1 MRQLLVLVLLLAL
14 SAGIGCSDGARQRT
28 GRVLLVGIDGA
39 TFRVVA
45 PLLQE
50 GRLPNLERLAS
61 QGFHGPIQSFLP
73 LISPRIWTTIATG
86 KLPEKHGILG
96 FVHDEAG
103 AGSSLYRSSDR
114 KTHALWN
121 IVSRA
126 GLETVVINWWASY
139 PPERIK
145 GLMVTDH
152 LLSEQ
157 VEKLR
162 AQFQA
167 QETESDVPAVYPESW
182 QARALSLAHDEAPIP
197 NIPDPLA
204 RVSQLPDPY
213 SRDQLLKLRNLDRAV
228 TRIALAA
235 EQELKPIL
243 MMVYL
248 NGTDPVSHVF
258 WATMENPER
267 YSPEARLGPEEWEV
281 GREILLGYYEYVDR
295 LLGLL
300 LERYGPEDLVIVVS
314 DHGFEASERRL
325 EIAGRR
331 ALLTGGHATEAAS
344 KGILFARGPG
354 ISAGSSSEGTTI
366 YDITPT
372 ILAWLGLP
380 VADDMDGRV
389 AALLH
394 VEAPERL
401 ATYDDQPIERVET
414 KSPGAEAEILEKLRA
429 LGYIK

>member
-1 MRQLLVLVLLLAL
+1 MRRLLVLALLLAL
-14 SAGIGCSDGARQRT
+14 SAGIGCSDRARQRK

-39 TFRVVA
+39 TLRVVA
-45 PLLQE
+45 PLMQE
-50 GRLPNLERLAS
+50 GRLPNLARIAS
-61 QGFHGPIQSFLP
+61 QGFHGPVQSFLP
-73 LISPRIWTTIATG
+73 LFSPRIWTTIATG
-86 KLPEKHGILG
+86 KLPEKHGIFG
-96 FVHDEAG
+96 FVHDDAG
-103 AGSSLYRSSDR
+103 AGSILYRSSDR

-126 GLETVVINWWASY
+126 GLETVVVNWWATY
-139 PPERIK
+139 PPERIE

-157 VEKLR
+157 VEERR
-162 AQFQA
+162 AVFQA
-167 QETESDVPAVYPESW
+167 HETESGIPAVYPESW

-197 NIPDPLA
+197 NIPDPFA
-204 RVSQLPDPY
+204 RVSRLPERY
-213 SRDQLLKLRNLDRAV
+213 AREQLLKVRDRDRAV

-248 NGTDPVSHVF
+248 NGTDPVSHEL
-258 WATMENPER
+258 WATVENSER
-267 YSPEARLGPEEWEV
+267 YSLEARPSPEEREV
-281 GREILLGYYEYVDR
+281 GREIVFGYYEYVDR

-314 DHGFEASERRL
+314 DHGFEAL
-325 EIAGRR
+325 EKWLEVAGQRS
-331 ALLTGGHATEAAS
+331 LLTGGHETEAAAM
-344 KGILFARGPG
+344 GILFARGPG
-354 ISAGSSSEGTTI
+354 IPAGSSSEGTTS

-372 ILAWLGLP
+372 ILTWLGLP

-389 AALLH
+389 AAFLH

-401 ATYDDQPIERVET
+401 ATYDNEPIERVET